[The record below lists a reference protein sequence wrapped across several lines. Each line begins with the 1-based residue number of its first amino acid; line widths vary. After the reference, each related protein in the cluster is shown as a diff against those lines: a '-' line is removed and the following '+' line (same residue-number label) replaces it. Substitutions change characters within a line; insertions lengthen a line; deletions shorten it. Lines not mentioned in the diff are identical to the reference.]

1 MAGVS
6 DKARFYLERAAPELR
21 EFEDKEIFTKDEI
34 RSLVTKRSDH
44 EHTILSPGAS
54 PSDFLAYV
62 AWERSLDRLRTKRC
76 ARLRIHQSN
85 SRASHART
93 FSIFERAVLKH
104 PGCLP
109 LWTAYLDFAAREAKA
124 SKRWRRIVTR
134 AIRLHPADAGLW
146 ALAGRRAAR
155 DGDMERARAHF
166 LRGCR
171 FCVGEATLWIE
182 YARCEMEW
190 LGRVE
195 AKKGGK
201 GLRRGV
207 GVMEAIQATE
217 GGEQEGDYIEVGGDD
232 DEDSDEDLVMPD
244 PDAPGGKTKTA
255 VFDAEATRKLEQ
267 SPALGGAIP
276 MAIFDYAR
284 KQRFYG
290 PAAAE
295 EFFNLFAGFTG
306 VSSHAKIVQHV
317 LAAMEEEFP
326 NHPATGSCQ
335 VRQPLVGIEV
345 NTAEFPRALRESLGR
360 LRAAM
365 DKTEDKDALAQKMVV
380 WLDTLL
386 HVGGLDEGIRT
397 VLEATKRSMEELSN

>member
-1 MAGVS
+1 MKTRKS
-6 DKARFYLERAAPELR
+6 SPRYIPPLPPSPPHPKLTLPSQ
-21 EFEDKEIFTKDEI
+21 DEI

-44 EHTILSPGAS
+44 EHTILSPGAK

-76 ARLRIHQSN
+76 ARLRIHQST

-104 PGCLP
+104 PGSLP

-124 SKRWRRIVTR
+124 TKRWRRIVTR
-134 AIRLHPADAGLW
+134 AIRLHPSDAGLW

-171 FCVGEATLWIE
+171 FCTGEATLWVE

-195 AKKGGK
+195 AKKAGK
-201 GLRRGV
+201 GVRRGV
-207 GVMEAIQATE
+207 AVMDAIQATE
-217 GGEQEGDYIEVGGDD
+217 GGEQEGDYIEVGDEE
-232 DEDSDEDLVMPD
+232 EDSDEDIVLPD
-244 PDAPGGKTKTA
+244 PDAPGGGAKKVA

-276 MAIFDYAR
+276 MAIFDFAR
-284 KQRFYG
+284 KQPFFG
-290 PAAAE
+290 PVAAE
-295 EFFNLFAGFTG
+295 EFFDLFAGFTG

-317 LAAMEEEFP
+317 LAAMEEAYP
-326 NHPATGSCQ
+326 NHAATGSCQ
-335 VRQPLVGIEV
+335 VRQPLVGVEV
-345 NTAEFPRALRESLGR
+345 NTAEFPKALRESLGR

-365 DKTEDKDALAQKMVV
+365 DKTEDKAALAEKMVV

-386 HVGGLDEGIRT
+386 RVGGLDEGIRT
-397 VLEATKRSMEELSN
+397 VLEATKSSMEELSN